1 MPSTPSGSRRRLTRS
16 PRQEAETEIA
26 APVVVDVVAAVV
38 VVAIAVVVEAVV
50 ALAVAVTEQQARY
63 HLTKTSD
70 GK

>member
-1 MPSTPSGSRRRLTRS
+1 M
-16 PRQEAETEIA
+16 
-26 APVVVDVVAAVV
+26 VVDVVAV

-50 ALAVAVTEQQARY
+50 ALAVAVTEQKAMY

>member
-26 APVVVDVVAAVV
+26 APVVVDVVAV